1 MRSVLVLVVVL
12 SLLLSLASA
21 FTTVPQV
28 HLSERR
34 SSSAGADKKNAD
46 ASSSGIVR
54 LHAAQTQSSPTR
66 RARPDSSAAV
76 AEALRISRE
85 SGATSDDAR
94 IAWETV
100 EEMDS
105 SDPSPAMGERRDSNE
120 NDDADQKCMDYAT
133 QVRSLNQL
141 LASTREKLAQI
152 KTLATNLKQLD
163 IDDPN
168 LSKLPDTASGLKV
181 ALQEAKAATEVFGP
195 DSAQSEQAWTEV
207 DFCTD
212 VMGGVECHVDSHYRY
227 SAAALKAHHVYD
239 AVVDAQFFQEAE
251 QAVSMLQNLQRF
263 VSIET
268 KRLDQ
273 QYSAAGVTVK
283 KNMGP

>member
-1 MRSVLVLVVVL
+1 MRTLLVVAVL
-12 SLLLSLASA
+12 SLLLSLTSA
-21 FTTVPQV
+21 FTTVPRV
-28 HLSERR
+28 RC
-34 SSSAGADKKNAD
+34 SSS
-46 ASSSGIVR
+46 SWIVR
-54 LHAAQTQSSPTR
+54 LHAAPMQSSQPTPLTTP

-76 AEALRISRE
+76 AEALRLSRE
-85 SGATSDDAR
+85 FGATSDEAR
-94 IAWETV
+94 SAWETV

-105 SDPSPAMGERRDSNE
+105 SDPSPAMGERRRRD
-120 NDDADQKCMDYAT
+120 DDADQKSMDYAT
-133 QVRSLNQL
+133 QMRSLNQL
-141 LASTREKLAQI
+141 LTSTREKLEQI
-152 KTLATNLKQLD
+152 KTLATNLKEFD
-163 IDDPN
+163 IEDPN

-195 DSAQSEQAWTEV
+195 DSPQREQAWTEV

-212 VMGGVECHVDSHYRY
+212 VMGGVECHVDSNYRY

-273 QYSAAGVTVK
+273 QYSAAGGIVK
-283 KNMGP
+283 KN